1 MGHEES
7 PYGERE
13 QLSSSVLS
21 EQREVSDFQETSDM
35 LSNASLWHPATS
47 TVGWEI
53 IINNRLTF
61 NFREREIK
69 LVGVEI
75 DLGQQQKLV
84 VTYFIQFYI
93 SCHSL

>member
-1 MGHEES
+1 
-7 PYGERE
+7 
-13 QLSSSVLS
+13 
-21 EQREVSDFQETSDM
+21 M
-35 LSNASLWHPATS
+35 LSNVNLWHPATS

-75 DLGQQQKLV
+75 DLGQQEKLA
-84 VTYFIQFYI
+84 VTYFILFYI
-93 SCHSL
+93 SCHSNFFPSAFSAEFPSHWIVI